1 MLWIFYRPP
10 PRANSLGLT
19 KREIVKRIDFIGG
32 ILSIG
37 GFSTFLL
44 GLQWGGVS

>member
-19 KREIVKRIDFIGG
+19 KRQIVARIDFVGG
-32 ILSIG
+32 ILSIS
-37 GFSTFLL
+37 GFSIFLI